1 MRCCGLSRAWSALPT
16 SPGRQRMLT
25 TQLRTQYYGVFKVG
39 SPPVGFT
46 GCFDTGSSDTWV
58 PSSQCTDDA
67 CLTHTRYY
75 SSSSSTFRVRLR
87 TCGAFEVLQ
96 GTRAVQQVVVKHMT
110 WLQSTLECSGTGSVE
125 FWEGGDSLG

>member
-1 MRCCGLSRAWSALPT
+1 
-16 SPGRQRMLT
+16 MLT
-25 TQLRTQYYGVFKVG
+25 TRLRAQYYGVFKVG
-39 SPPVGFT
+39 TPPVGFT

-87 TCGAFEVLQ
+87 TLCEVRYCRVL
-96 GTRAVQQVVVKHMT
+96 GCSAVSCQAHDLVPT
-110 WLQSTLECSGTGSVE
+110 AAC
-125 FWEGGDSLG
+125 

>member
-1 MRCCGLSRAWSALPT
+1 MLLCAGLLNQPFELQQISGSLFVCQRLYCLCTLHSCCLLLSLLNSTPRA
-16 SPGRQRMLT
+16 
-25 TQLRTQYYGVFKVG
+25 QYYGVFKVG
-39 SPPVGFT
+39 TPPVGFT

-87 TCGAFEVLQ
+87 TSCAFKYC
-96 GTRAVQQVVVKHMT
+96 RM
-110 WLQSTLECSGTGSVE
+110 LECTA
-125 FWEGGDSLG
+125 DSCQKHDL

>member
-1 MRCCGLSRAWSALPT
+1 
-16 SPGRQRMLT
+16 MLT
-25 TQLRTQYYGVFKVG
+25 TRRRAQYYGVFKVG
-39 SPPVGFT
+39 TPPVGFT

-87 TCGAFEVLQ
+87 TSYAFKTPQGADVHSRLLSS
-96 GTRAVQQVVVKHMT
+96 TRAGLNSGLLVRYR
-110 WLQSTLECSGTGSVE
+110 LQEGTGVAVYLFGLRVHLKARFVRAWLASIMQR
-125 FWEGGDSLG
+125 